1 MATVYLK
8 KVESSSRS
16 EWASGTSYVVGDRVW
31 IEDASTV
38 VSFTNSYGDHNNNAI
53 RTYVC
58 IKDTSSA
65 TSPLNNTTDW
75 TEAGTKEYPYHS
87 VGGNLTNSNI
97 SPESY
102 LEATNDRYA
111 TTSND
116 GSLFHHLRRGESG
129 YSLGKLILLADEEYP
144 LFLAT
149 TSMYVAHF
157 ELEPDPSI
165 KRIRIHFQD
174 GSIGSNIGH
183 ADYDSVF
190 GRVKKCDLYFSGNLP
205 SHNIIGGIY
214 SNLSKIEFDEC
225 YFGSGEKIGLGAP
238 TNANYLNI
246 GTRNFLGLNL
256 CTVDFPNTN
265 INYISWDAKS
275 HSTGVRSYIKNSTL
289 RFKSAADTDPLIQ
302 NSHIDVENSIFYF
315 DSLGSNTTT
324 YSTSATYAQNLAK
337 DFVVY
342 VKDESLYTL
351 DENGGSFTGT
361 VTKIDPKFVDDSGDY
376 RLRANSPL
384 IGGLKTSSEQSKLES
399 QYPDGKWFDANAAA
413 GGDGSWATPY
423 DSLFDAIDS
432 FSGVNTATV
441 LVKEGDHPMY
451 QGWDNSISGTPA
463 QVHSKIEIIGINS
476 NARFT
481 TEDNLNNYCQFYLGS
496 GSFDDTEFFYKNI
509 DFHINNATGYINRGL
524 LFNPKRNKFSLHQ
537 CKITQS
543 STGEIM
549 TASIFYQAGTDD
561 ANPAEIELIGLE
573 YIAVNWRTQYSDY
586 SAIFNPYCKVAA
598 KNCTFFEPERSMLRT
613 THTHMKSV
621 FLGRP
626 HSSSIF
632 ENCIFRSD
640 IEYGTGAYSS
650 RQFFSPQTNFYSGIY
665 STLGLFK
672 NCSISS
678 KYGSFTDN
686 ANYDFRLYNYQENCS
701 HEDPKFV
708 NAALGSED
716 IRLQASSPL
725 IGGTSGNSSEE
736 KWIARATKENAT
748 YAFFDPQ
755 ATGTGDGSSLVDA
768 CTDLFEAIAAV
779 DYGGYIFV
787 ADMDWTTTSLRI
799 TKPVQIQALNP
810 GKAIWR
816 VMVNQQ
822 NLQIQPTGYQ
832 LGINIT
838 SGGGDGEYTFSGAS
852 TSGHTKNIDG
862 YYTGDR
868 IVFDGS
874 STTAQANDYYTV
886 ANHTFDGTTHS
897 FTLNEPL
904 NGAVS
909 GSTTIWQEI
918 NSTGD
923 SAIRDM
929 VLIDFNTFSTA
940 QGNGITFQPTSKN
953 NTVAATTSY
962 GKMVFERNKVLQ
974 TLNNSISG
982 NNKTGLYFRN
992 DHNSV
997 LGTRFDVNGNCFSFR
1012 PYTGSSSVRFYPMN
1026 MGGNSF
1032 LSISDAENRFCH
1044 NNSVYVYNDRDANAD
1059 FGNGLGLGFNS
1070 IFVIDNQYGGVSTQ
1084 AINTTFIDQ
1093 NNYFYGLTGSDSVAS
1108 QELSINPFIDAVNG
1122 DFRIRPSS
1130 ELLGRHDGSL

>member
-31 IEDASTV
+31 IEDTSMV
-38 VSFTNSYGDHNNNAI
+38 ISYTNSYGDQNKNAI

-87 VGGNLTNSNI
+87 VNGNLTNSSI

-102 LEATNDRYA
+102 LESYQDRYSTA
-111 TTSND
+111 EHQ

-129 YSLGKLILLADEEYP
+129 YSLGKLILLADEENP

-149 TSMYVAHF
+149 ARLYVAHF

-165 KRIRIHFQD
+165 KRIRIHFQNAN
-174 GSIGSNIGH
+174 IGSNMPYN
-183 ADYDSVF
+183 DFDSVF
-190 GRVKKCDLYFSGNLP
+190 GVVKKCDLYFSGTAP
-205 SHNIIGGIY
+205 SNNIIGGIY
-214 SNLSKIEFDEC
+214 DNLSKIQFDEC
-225 YFGSGEKIGLGAP
+225 YFGSGEKIGLGGL
-238 TNANYLNI
+238 TNTGLNI
-246 GTRNFLGLNL
+246 NKRSFLGLNL
-256 CTVDFPNTN
+256 CTVDFPNHNCYN
-265 INYISWDAKS
+265 ISYDAHS
-275 HSTGVRSYIKNSTL
+275 HSTGVRSYIKNSTI
-289 RFKSAADTDPLIQ
+289 RFKTALSSVLFN
-302 NSHIDVENSIFYF
+302 NSYIDVENSIIYL
-315 DSLGSNTTT
+315 DSLSANSTT
-324 YSTSATYAQNLAK
+324 YPSYATYSQNLAEN
-337 DFVVY
+337 FIVY
-342 VKDESLYTL
+342 VKDESVYTL

-376 RLRANSPL
+376 RLRPNSPL
-384 IGGLKTSSEQSKLES
+384 IGGLQTSSEQSKLES

-451 QGWDNSISGTPA
+451 QGWDNDISGTPA
-463 QVHSKIEIIGINS
+463 QVHSKIEIIGINT
-476 NARFT
+476 NVRFT
-481 TEDNLNNYCQFYLGS
+481 SENNLNSYTQFYLG
-496 GSFDDTEFFYKNI
+496 GGIFDDTEFFYKNI
-509 DFHINNATGYINRGL
+509 DFHVNNTTSYINRAL
-524 LFNPKRNKFSLHQ
+524 VFNPARNKLSLHQ

-549 TASIFYQAGTDD
+549 SGSIFYQPGSASD
-561 ANPAEIELIGLE
+561 PAEIELIGLE
-573 YIAVNWRTQYSDY
+573 YIAVTWRPANTDNSK
-586 SAIFNPYCKVAA
+586 IFPSYCKVTA
-598 KNCTFFEPERSMLRT
+598 KNCTFFEPARSMLRT
-613 THTHMKSV
+613 NHTKVKNH
-621 FLGRP
+621 FLGTP

-640 IEYGTGAYSS
+640 IEYGVGAYNT
-650 RQFFSPQTNFYSGIY
+650 RQFFTASLNFVNSN
-665 STLGLFK
+665 LGLFK

-678 KYGSFTDN
+678 KYGFFTDN
-686 ANYDFRLYNYQENCS
+686 ASVDFRIYNYQENCS

-725 IGGTSGNSSEE
+725 IGGITGNSSAE
-736 KWIARATKENAT
+736 KWIARATKENTT
-748 YAFFDPQ
+748 YAFFDPA

-787 ADMDWTTTSLRI
+787 ADMNWTTTALRI

-816 VMVNQQ
+816 VLQ
-822 NLQIQPTGYQ
+822 NYQTLQIQPTGYQ
-832 LGINIT
+832 FDINIT
-838 SGGGDGEYTFSGAS
+838 SGGADGEYTFSGPS
-852 TSGHTKNIDG
+852 TGSHTKNIDG

-886 ANHTFDGTTHS
+886 ANHTYDGTTHT

-909 GSTTIWQEI
+909 GATTIWQAI
-918 NSTGD
+918 SSTGD

-929 VLIDFNTFSTA
+929 VLIDFNTFSSA
-940 QGNGITFQPTSKN
+940 NGNGITFQPISKN
-953 NTVAATTSY
+953 DTVAATTSY
-962 GKMVFERNKVLQ
+962 GKIAFERNKVLQ
-974 TLNNSISG
+974 TLNNSINGSYKIG
-982 NNKTGLYFRN
+982 FWIRN
-992 DHNSV
+992 DHSGV

-1012 PYTGSSSVRFYPMN
+1012 PYPGSASARFYPMN
-1026 MGGNSF
+1026 MGSSY
-1032 LSISDAENRFCH
+1032 LSISDAENRFCS
-1044 NNSVYVYNDRDANAD
+1044 NNSVYIYNDRDANAD
-1059 FGNGLGLGFNS
+1059 FGNGLGVGSNS

-1084 AINTTFIDQ
+1084 GASTTFIDN
-1093 NNYFYGLTGSDSVAS
+1093 NNYFYGLTSNDSVAS
-1108 QELSINPFIDAVNG
+1108 QELSINPFIDAING

-1130 ELLGRHDGSL
+1130 ELIGKAK